1 MFKQLFLLALAAAG
15 VVNAEDQPRRMTVV
29 GGGAPDRGK
38 CTLEVV
44 VDGAA
49 EVEIRGD
56 TATLRNLG
64 GETPRWKRFQ
74 CTGPLPR
81 NPGDFRFAGVDG
93 RGRQQLMRDPRS
105 GGLAVIRIEDSH
117 GGSEGYTFDIMWSN
131 ARPMSDQGPDRG
143 FDRDSDRYYRD
154 REETFRGNAWR
165 TRLFTHIRED
175 LEQVQRVTFP
185 FGGDQYRLEQ
195 TKRQLDQLQDLLA
208 HRRYDRRELDDV
220 TRALRRVLED
230 NKLMP
235 KDREIL
241 NDDLNRLLDFRD
253 HMRDYGVR

>member
-1 MFKQLFLLALAAAG
+1 MHKNVLFLTVVAAAIG
-15 VVNAEDQPRRMTVV
+15 YAQDQPRRMAVV

-49 EVEIRGD
+49 EVEIHGD
-56 TATLRNLG
+56 TAVLHNLTG
-64 GETPRWKRFQ
+64 GLPQWRRFQ

-93 RGRQQLMRDPRS
+93 RGRQELVRDPRN
-105 GGLAVIRIEDSH
+105 GGAAVVRIEDSK

-131 ARPMSDQGPDRG
+131 APPAPAHRPDRETDG
-143 FDRDSDRYYRD
+143 FYRE
-154 REETFRGNAWR
+154 REERFHGDGWR
-165 TRLFTHIRED
+165 NRLFAHIRED
-175 LEQVQRVTFP
+175 LEHVQRATFP
-185 FGGDQYRLEQ
+185 LGADQYRLER
-195 TKRQLDQLQDLLA
+195 TKQQLDELQDLLA

-220 TRALRRVLED
+220 TRALRKVLED

-235 KDREIL
+235 RDREIL
-241 NDDLNRLLDFRD
+241 SDDLSRMLDFRD
-253 HMRDYGVR
+253 HMRSYGVQ